1 MKQTLLLAISGA
13 VGSTVASFFGG
24 WTAAMTTLM
33 IFMAIDYIS
42 GLVVAGVF
50 HKSTKTESGALE
62 SRAGLKGLCR
72 KGAMLLIVLISCRLD
87 IMLGASYIKDMVCIA
102 FIMNELISII
112 ENVGLMGV
120 PVPKVITKAIDILKK
135 KEGENNGG
143 SSEP

>member
-1 MKQTLLLAISGA
+1 MKQTVLMAAGGA
-13 VGSTVASFFGG
+13 VGSAIASFFGG